1 MLSSFFR
8 SSKPIHFIIT
18 FLMVLLVI
26 GYFIISHPYLGW
38 SYVWIP
44 LTAGLSIGLFHFIAV
59 KNEFINNNSYGIW
72 LYSCLLIL
80 TITYSSSINSFIA
93 YLFLL
98 LALRRVLSMRTG
110 KQMTRKIFDASLWIA
125 VACIFYSWSAIFFTI
140 VFLSIT
146 IHAFKNLKYWAV
158 PFVAIST
165 VLILTFTIDQYFTT
179 NLWRDF
185 FIEFNNI
192 VNYKSIE
199 LSGALIV
206 HSSLAFLCLIASIAM
221 LLGIPNISLSARSRF
236 SVLGFTGLCVLA
248 EFILTGTA
256 LLTIPVICI
265 FFTRLLQEQEH
276 KVFRE
281 SVLWIPFIIVVAT
294 IFFRY

>member
-8 SSKPIHFIIT
+8 TSKPIHFIIT
-18 FLMVLLVI
+18 FLMVLFAT
-26 GYFIISHPYLGW
+26 GYYIITHPYLGW
-38 SYVWIP
+38 GYVWIP
-44 LTAGLSIGLFHFIAV
+44 ITAGLSIGLFHFIAI
-59 KNEFINNNSYGIW
+59 KNEFISNNSYGIW

-80 TITYSSSINSFIA
+80 VILYSTSEYSFLA

-98 LALRRVLSMRTG
+98 LALRRILSMRTG

-125 VACIFYSWSAIFFTI
+125 VACIFYSWSTIFFTI

-165 VLILTFTIDQYFTT
+165 ILILTFTIDQYFTT

-185 FIEFNNI
+185 FSELNDNLDYTNI
-192 VNYKSIE
+192 KFSSDLVFY
-199 LSGALIV
+199 
-206 HSSLAFLCLIASIAM
+206 SSLAFLCLIASVAM
-221 LLGIPNISLSARSRF
+221 LLSFPNISLSARSRF
-236 SVLGFTGLCVLA
+236 SVLGFTGLCVVA

-256 LLTIPVICI
+256 LLTIPIISI
-265 FFTRLLQEQEH
+265 FLTRLLQEQEH

-281 SVLWIPFIIVVAT
+281 SVLWIPLIIIVAT
-294 IFFRY
+294 IFFRI